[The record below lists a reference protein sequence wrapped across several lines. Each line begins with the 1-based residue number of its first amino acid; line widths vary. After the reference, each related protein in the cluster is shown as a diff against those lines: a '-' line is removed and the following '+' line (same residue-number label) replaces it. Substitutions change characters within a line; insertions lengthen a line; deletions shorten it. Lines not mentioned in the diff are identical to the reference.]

1 LLERWYDGMSTTAR
15 QGDIRRVTRETE
27 IRVALRLDGGGQ
39 ATVASGV
46 GFLDHMLT
54 LFAVHGFFDLEV
66 EARGDTHIDDHHT
79 VEDLGICLGQ
89 ALRQALGDRAG
100 LRRYGMSYV
109 PMDEALARVC
119 LDLSNRP
126 FLHYGVV
133 VPDQKVG
140 SFDTCLA
147 REFFHALAL
156 HGGLTLHVEVLYG
169 INTHH
174 MLEAVFKALGRAL
187 AEAVTP
193 DARIRGQLSSKG
205 LL

>member
-1 LLERWYDGMSTTAR
+1 VAGSGEPGTVR
-15 QGDIRRVTRETE
+15 QGEIRRTTRETD
-27 IRVALRLDGGGQ
+27 IRVLLRLDGCGQ
-39 ATVASGV
+39 ATVATGV

-54 LFAVHGFFDLEV
+54 LCAVHGLFDLEV
-66 EARGDTHIDDHHT
+66 QATGDTHIDDHHT
-79 VEDLGICLGQ
+79 VEDVAICLGQ

-100 LRRYGMSYV
+100 LCRYGMSYV

-126 FLHYGVV
+126 FLHYGVAL
-133 VPDQKVG
+133 PDQKVG
-140 SFDTCLA
+140 RFDTCLA

-156 HGGLTLHVEVLYG
+156 NAGLTLHVEVLYG

-174 MLEAVFKALGRAL
+174 MLEAAFKALGRAL
-187 AEAVTP
+187 AAAV
-193 DARIRGQLSSKG
+193 ARDPRIQGQLSSKG

>member
-1 LLERWYDGMSTTAR
+1 MAGSGAPGTVR
-15 QGDIRRVTRETE
+15 QGEIRRTTRETD
-27 IRVALRLDGGGQ
+27 IRVLLRLDGSGQ
-39 ATVASGV
+39 AAVATGV

-54 LFAVHGFFDLEV
+54 LCAVHGFFDLEV
-66 EARGDTHIDDHHT
+66 QATGDTHIDDHHT
-79 VEDLGICLGQ
+79 VEDVAICLGQ

-100 LRRYGMSYV
+100 LCRYGMSYV

-126 FLHYGVV
+126 FLHYGIAL
-133 VPDQKVG
+133 PDQKVG
-140 SFDTCLA
+140 RFDTCLA

-156 HGGLTLHVEVLYG
+156 NAGLTLHVEVLYG

-174 MLEAVFKALGRAL
+174 MLEAAFKALGRAL
-187 AEAVTP
+187 AAAV
-193 DARIRGQLSSKG
+193 ARDPRIQGQLSSKG

>member
-1 LLERWYDGMSTTAR
+1 VAGSVAPGTDR
-15 QGDIRRVTRETE
+15 QGEIRRTTRETD
-27 IRVALRLDGGGQ
+27 IRVLLRLDGSGQ
-39 ATVASGV
+39 AAVATGV

-54 LFAVHGFFDLEV
+54 LCAVHGLFDLEV
-66 EARGDTHIDDHHT
+66 QATGDTHIDDHHT
-79 VEDLGICLGQ
+79 VEDVAICLGQ

-126 FLHYGVV
+126 FLHYGVDL
-133 VPDQKVG
+133 PDQKVG
-140 SFDTCLA
+140 RFDTCLA

-156 HGGLTLHVEVLYG
+156 NAGLTLHVEVLYG
-169 INTHH
+169 INSHH
-174 MLEAVFKALGRAL
+174 MLEAAFKALGRAL
-187 AEAVTP
+187 AAAV
-193 DARIRGQLSSKG
+193 ARDPRIQGQLSSKG